1 MEACILILRRKKK
14 KKGNAQIDIMI
25 TSYNAINSYEYVNR
39 GIDGG
44 LAGGWLHADRSAR
57 VGGTLTGFNLPVL
70 DLEQLQ
76 YWIDEKHLE
85 NKKQCAE
92 Q

>member
-44 LAGGWLHADRSAR
+44 LAGG
-57 VGGTLTGFNLPVL
+57 
-70 DLEQLQ
+70 
-76 YWIDEKHLE
+76 
-85 NKKQCAE
+85 
-92 Q
+92 